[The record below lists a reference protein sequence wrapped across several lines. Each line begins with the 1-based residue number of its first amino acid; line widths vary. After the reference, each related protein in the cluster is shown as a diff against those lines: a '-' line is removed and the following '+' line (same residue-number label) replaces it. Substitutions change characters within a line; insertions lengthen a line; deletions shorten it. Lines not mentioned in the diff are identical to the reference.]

1 MNSHNYENSLENIS
15 SKNPNKYTSQIF
27 NNRALETS
35 HKIFN
40 ALNISIISL
49 LLIISF
55 LSFDS
60 QNKWTNTYANL
71 IKIRN
76 INNNLVDYISKTEE
90 FYLDEIESAVFY
102 KKTTSKDL
110 LYLERSLEE
119 FKRNFFF
126 LKINQLFKGIKDG
139 FYQRGY

>member
-1 MNSHNYENSLENIS
+1 MNSHDYENSLVDIS
-15 SKNPNKYTSQIF
+15 SKSSDKYFKQIF
-27 NNRALETS
+27 NKKALETS

-60 QNKWTNTYANL
+60 QNKWTNFYTNL

-90 FYLDEIESAVFY
+90 FYLDEIESAGSY
-102 KKTTSKDL
+102 RRTTSKDL

-119 FKRNFFF
+119 FKSNFFLLKMNELF
-126 LKINQLFKGIKDG
+126 LGIKDG